1 MQVDSHAYLG
11 ALRPVLDRVAGTQRE
26 GVERAADL
34 MVESLR
40 EDGVVHAFGTG
51 HSESLA
57 MEVAGRAGGLV
68 PTNKIAL
75 RDIVVFGGDPPS
87 VLFDDKL
94 EREPHVAHRLYDLAQ
109 PRPADMFVLASNSGV
124 NGCIVEFARLV
135 KEHGHAVVVITSLAH
150 SRGVPSRHPSGLR
163 LADLG
168 DVVLDNG
175 APYGDALLELPSGAR
190 VCAVSSITAALL
202 AQMMVAEVIGRMAEG
217 AEAPPVYRSAN
228 VPAGD
233 AHNRDLEARYAGRV
247 RRTA

>member
-1 MQVDSHAYLG
+1 MQVDSQAYVG
-11 ALRPVLDRVAGTQRE
+11 ALRSVLDRVAGTQRE

-34 MVESLR
+34 MTRCLGA
-40 EDGVVHAFGTG
+40 DGVVHAFGTG
-51 HSESLA
+51 HSEAFA

-75 RDIVVFGGDPPS
+75 RDIVVFGGEPPS

-94 EREPHVAHRLYDLAQ
+94 EREPHVAHRLYELAKPHAADL
-109 PRPADMFVLASNSGV
+109 FVLASNSGV

-135 KEHGHAVVVITSLAH
+135 KEHGHPLIVITSLAH
-150 SRGVPSRHPSGLR
+150 SAGVPSRHPSGRR

-175 APYGDALLELPSGAR
+175 APYGDAMLELASGTK

-202 AQMMVAEVIGRMAEG
+202 AQMMVAEVIGRMADDGE
-217 AEAPPVYRSAN
+217 PPVYRSAN
-228 VPAGD
+228 VPSGD